1 MHLDTKNNNFLQ
13 DLRYRIEGGIGG
25 LLFKF
30 DSYCKTNR
38 DEASVVLLTSY
49 GDCIVCKYIILDPVL
64 GTVIYSIHVIYVS
77 GTAGSQFHIA
87 FCKFNMVSEF
97 QFTFVKR

>member
-13 DLRYRIEGGIGG
+13 DLRNRIEGGIGG

-30 DSYCKTNR
+30 DNYYKTNR

-49 GDCIVCKYIILDPVL
+49 GDCIVCKYIILDPIL
-64 GTVIYSIHVIYVS
+64 STVTYSIHVIYVS
-77 GTAGSQFHIA
+77 GTAGSQFNIA
-87 FCKFNMVSEF
+87 FCKFNMVSEI
-97 QFTFVKR
+97 QVTSVKR